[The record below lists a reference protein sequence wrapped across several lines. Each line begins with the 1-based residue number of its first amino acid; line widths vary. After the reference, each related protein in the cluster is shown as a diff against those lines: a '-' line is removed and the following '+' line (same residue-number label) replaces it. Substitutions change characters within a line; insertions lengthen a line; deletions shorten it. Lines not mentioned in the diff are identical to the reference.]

1 MDAVSGGLEEV
12 LPGVAHWTTFHEG
25 IRDRIHSHLHVPS
38 ATLLDPRVPDEGGV
52 EAVAALA
59 RPERV
64 VLSNRHHLRHARA
77 FVAAFGCEVL
87 CHDAGLHE
95 FAGGGGP
102 AVRGFGFGAV
112 LAPGVTALE
121 VGVLTPEETAV
132 HLDAGPGALLF
143 ADAVVHPGGGDLA
156 FVPDPLLG
164 DDPAAVKAGLRR
176 AFARLLAERS
186 FDALLFAHGE
196 PLPSG
201 GRAALE
207 RFVNDA

>member
-1 MDAVSGGLEEV
+1 MDAVSGLEEV
-12 LPGVAHWTTFHEG
+12 LPGVVHWATFHEG
-25 IRDRIHSHLHVPS
+25 IGERVHSHLHVPS

-52 EAVAALA
+52 EAIGAIA
-59 RPERV
+59 RPERI

-95 FAGGGGP
+95 FAGGEGP
-102 AVRGFGFGAV
+102 AVRGFEFGAQ

-132 HLDAGPGALLF
+132 HLGAGPGALLF
-143 ADAVVHPGGGDLA
+143 ADAVIHPGGRDLG
-156 FVPDPLLG
+156 FVSDPLLG
-164 DDPAAVKAGLRR
+164 DDPPAIKAGLRR
-176 AFARLLAERS
+176 AFARLLDEQS

-196 PLPSG
+196 PIAQG

-207 RFVNDA
+207 AFVNQG